1 MKVQVMSDLLAPF
14 LVQGR
19 SLVFVQLTALSALLV
34 IATLIWGQLDQRT
47 LDGVPVWVKPAKF
60 SISFLVHFAT
70 LAIIVALMSPQNAE
84 LRIVAGV
91 GWVLAAVFVAEMT
104 YLIFQA
110 VQAQHSHFNDTT
122 SFHSAMY
129 SLMGMGAV
137 VLIALPV
144 VIAWLAKSDIAFG
157 PATQSGIW
165 WGAIISFVLTVII
178 GGYLGGNGSHFVG
191 DQSNPELVLPIF
203 GWSTE
208 VGDLRPAHFLSLHAL
223 QVLPLI
229 GIWADR
235 TDQGIITIWIAG
247 FIYSALTVALFIQAL
262 FGQPF
267 IRI

>member
-1 MKVQVMSDLLAPF
+1 MSDFLASF

-19 SLVFVQLTALSALLV
+19 SVVFVQLTALSALLL

-47 LDGVPVWVKPAKF
+47 LDGVPVWVKPTKF
-60 SISFLVHFAT
+60 AVSFLVHFAT
-70 LAIIVALMSPQNAE
+70 LAIIVALMSPENAE
-84 LRIVAGV
+84 VRIVAGV
-91 GWVLAAVFVAEMT
+91 GWVLATVFVAEMA

-122 SFHSAMY
+122 SFHSMMY
-129 SLMGMGAV
+129 SLMGVGAV
-137 VLIALPV
+137 VLVALPV
-144 VIAWLAKSDIAFG
+144 VIAWLAKDNIAFG

-178 GGYLGGNGSHFVG
+178 GGYLGGNGSHFLG
-191 DQSNPELVLPIF
+191 DQSNPELVLPFF

-229 GIWADR
+229 GLWADR
-235 TDQGIITIWIAG
+235 ADHGITTIWVAG
-247 FIYSALTVALFIQAL
+247 FIYIALTVALFIQAL
-262 FGQPF
+262 FGQPL